1 MMAPLAQLL
10 NFALSFFFWLIVGRF
25 LLGLLV
31 GDRPNFFMDL
41 FRRGTDPVY
50 ALVDR
55 VTLGRVAPRYI
66 PWLSLLLLGVLRLLL
81 LPLLRPDG

>member
-1 MMAPLAQLL
+1 MIPLLAQLL

-25 LLGLLV
+25 LLGLLI

-50 ALVDR
+50 ALVGR
-55 VTLGRVAPRYI
+55 LTLGRVAPRYL

-81 LPLLRPDG
+81 LPLLRAAG